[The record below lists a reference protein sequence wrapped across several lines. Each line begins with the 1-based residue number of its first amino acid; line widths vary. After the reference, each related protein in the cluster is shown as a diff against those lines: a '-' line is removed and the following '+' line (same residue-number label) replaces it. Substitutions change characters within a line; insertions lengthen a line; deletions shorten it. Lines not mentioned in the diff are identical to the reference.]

1 MAEWCASMTNKLR
14 SSAQRPDNELPEL
27 NQQVGSFPYHF
38 GDISAWHGLTTWC
51 TCTVEAPV
59 RPKTCTWAAWPLC
72 AAWTRRIQR
81 SQHCGQ
87 YVCSGMQSIRGQ
99 PGHGWEMFLSRMSIE
114 HVLLD
119 LDDPRTKLPGEDAFC
134 EEMADV

>member
-1 MAEWCASMTNKLR
+1 MTNKLR

-27 NQQVGSFPYHF
+27 NKQVRSFSYHF

-51 TCTVEAPV
+51 TCTVEAKLV
-59 RPKTCTWAAWPLC
+59 LGQLGRSALLGRDQFKGVNIVVSMC
-72 AAWTRRIQR
+72 AA
-81 SQHCGQ
+81 
-87 YVCSGMQSIRGQ
+87 GMQSIRGQ